1 MVARLCIYSL
11 RPVLAFDYEIQSE
24 ILELTLL
31 RVAPGVDLTIL
42 HADDAAAPAAAAVAF
57 VRLDFA
63 PPLAAAA
70 ADS

>member
-11 RPVLAFDYEIQSE
+11 RPVVAFDHE

-31 RVAPGVDLTIL
+31 LVAPGVDLTIL
-42 HADDAAAPAAAAVAF
+42 HADDAAVPATAAAAF